1 MYEVAVFSIVTVL
14 CDHRDD
20 LISENSHRAQKQPH
34 THQQSALGT
43 PAPTP
48 WRPPIYF
55 LSIDLSILDSSC
67 QWNLTTR
74 ALCVWLV
81 THRRLQLRP
90 RCGTCRYFLP
100 ANGQTVLHAMKA
112 LAFLCPL
119 TGCWMSGLVPTFR
132 LPRTAPMCVYVH
144 PRTVFCVDTDTR
156 FSIPEGHAVLTPH
169 YPVLLSAV
177 SHPQDT
183 LFLRP
188 GL

>member
-43 PAPTP
+43 PTPP

-74 ALCVWLV
+74 ALCVWL
-81 THRRLQLRP
+81 LS
-90 RCGTCRYFLP
+90 
-100 ANGQTVLHAMKA
+100 
-112 LAFLCPL
+112 L
-119 TGCWMSGLVPTFR
+119 TGAFSFAHGAARVGTSFL
-132 LPRTAPMCVYVH
+132 LTAKRYSM
-144 PRTVFCVDTDTR
+144 
-156 FSIPEGHAVLTPH
+156 L
-169 YPVLLSAV
+169 
-177 SHPQDT
+177 
-183 LFLRP
+183 
-188 GL
+188 